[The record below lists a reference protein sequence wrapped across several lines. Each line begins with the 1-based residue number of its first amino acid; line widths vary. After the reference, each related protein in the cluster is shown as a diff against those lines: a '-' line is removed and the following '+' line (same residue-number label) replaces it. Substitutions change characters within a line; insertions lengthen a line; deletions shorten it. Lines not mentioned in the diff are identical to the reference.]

1 MRLPLSD
8 MEDFEQRWI
17 NVEFL
22 MVERFGKKPDLE
34 GMLYLIGI
42 NELGAFPENKNFT
55 KEQKQDLMH
64 IAVCKLLSQVGVF
77 VLDKYD
83 EEGWPHYMPTGVE
96 PPSTMKEQEQLL
108 RECIVR
114 YFEL

>member
-1 MRLPLSD
+1 

-22 MVERFGKKPDLE
+22 MMERFAKKPDLE
-34 GMLYLIGI
+34 GMLFLIGI
-42 NELGAFPENKNFT
+42 NELGAFPQDKKFS

-64 IAVCKLLSQVGVF
+64 IAVCKLLSQVGIF
-77 VLDKYD
+77 VLDHYD
-83 EEGWPHYMPTGVE
+83 DEGWPHYIPTGVA
-96 PPSTMKEQEQLL
+96 PPALMKEQEQLL
-108 RECIVR
+108 RECIIR